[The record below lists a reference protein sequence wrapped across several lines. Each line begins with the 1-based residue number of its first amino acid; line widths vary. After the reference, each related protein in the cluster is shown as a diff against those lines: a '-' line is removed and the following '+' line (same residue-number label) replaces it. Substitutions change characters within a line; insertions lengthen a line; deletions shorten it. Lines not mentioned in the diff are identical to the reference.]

1 MTSLRASALSG
12 SDPASWP
19 ATTAVWT
26 DPGAALSPAT
36 KAYAGLSGVG
46 ALLLT
51 WLALLGVLSAGAYAL
66 GEDVRRFATAFTV
79 VFAIAYASWFIGS
92 WARLAAVTPAEQAKW
107 PLLQRELFDVLH
119 GGQVFF
125 DFVDERLHMP
135 DTPQLVIDVLFF
147 CLSDGFAG
155 KFRDDPSRLE
165 QYKRQLS
172 ERIPHP
178 TLPQVARK
186 RRAKEEAESQPAPP
200 PPIRAVWLYVSAA
213 AVILV
218 LFGLTALL
226 TNL

>member
-1 MTSLRASALSG
+1 MNLDLWHLIVTTTMEVRMLLDSALPERTSASLSPDTVETLSEAERNRLRSELLGKLGELRAQLRGQLS
-12 SDPASWP
+12 D
-19 ATTAVWT
+19 
-26 DPGAALSPAT
+26 
-36 KAYAGLSGVG
+36 KEAGMV
-46 ALLLT
+46 LLPLCIHVDE
-51 WLALLGVLSAGAYAL
+51 LVM
-66 GEDVRRFATAFTV
+66 
-79 VFAIAYASWFIGS
+79 
-92 WARLAAVTPAEQAKW
+92 RLFPPSEQAKW

-135 DTPQLVIDVLFF
+135 DTPQLVIDVLYF

-186 RRAKEEAESQPAPP
+186 RRAKEEAELQPAAP
-200 PPIRAVWLYVSAA
+200 PPIRAVWLYVGAA
-213 AVILV
+213 AVILI